1 VIGGGA
7 ANGLLSAESS
17 ESSAIFS
24 YNMIKHI
31 LYFILLICGAKTFTL
46 NNGLNTRTC
55 VNYSFNLFTNSTQT
69 NTNTN
74 IMGTCT
80 TQNDLLMGNLMKFY
94 DEGNN
99 LEKMLKI
106 INGESP
112 ISLRI
117 IDWFATNYAKKFFTV
132 YEVGTNRRFK
142 VYVDYKLK
150 LKAYSKRRFD
160 PFCRWD
166 RITIPYS
173 NGTFIQT
180 TIGQL
185 NFFKWALENGV
196 IAYIEAHYA
205 TIEDDMNARNS
216 TSRRNNVSADA
227 DADMNAEDS
236 TGTCAKN
243 NGNIGNINNKT
254 RKKREELSISAT
266 KSIKKETVEIV
277 VSFN

>member
-1 VIGGGA
+1 M
-7 ANGLLSAESS
+7 SS
-17 ESSAIFS
+17 
-24 YNMIKHI
+24 
-31 LYFILLICGAKTFTL
+31 
-46 NNGLNTRTC
+46 
-55 VNYSFNLFTNSTQT
+55 NY
-69 NTNTN
+69 
-74 IMGTCT
+74 T
-80 TQNDLLMGNLMKFY
+80 TQNDLLMENLMKFY
-94 DEGNN
+94 NQNNN
-99 LEKMLKI
+99 LETMLKI

-132 YEVGTNRRFK
+132 YDVGANRRFK

-166 RITIPYS
+166 RITIPYG

-185 NFFKWALENGV
+185 NFFKWALENEV
-196 IAYIEAHYA
+196 VAYIEAHYGA
-205 TIEDDMNARNS
+205 IEDDMNARNS
-216 TSRRNNVSADA
+216 TSRRNNGTASL
-227 DADMNAEDS
+227 EDS
-236 TGTCAKN
+236 TTSVGTSTSVSTSVSTSTSTSVSTSTN
-243 NGNIGNINNKT
+243 TNNNKT